1 MARITDP
8 EKLNRIKNST
18 MELLVRN
25 GYSGITIAAI
35 AFEARVSVGYL
46 YRHFRGKNELINY
59 LVLENFDYL
68 QQTVNLL
75 LDQSDDV
82 ATVVRFYMGA
92 LFEIANEAPTKARFI
107 GILFR
112 DPHFRMEAQGKNI
125 LNIPLIAERI
135 LLKGQQTHEI
145 DPKVSISEIMLFLLN
160 IPIDFM
166 TQRLGADGS
175 SAPFTEEEITRIAG
189 MCMRALA

>member
-8 EKLNRIKNST
+8 EKLNRIKDST

-46 YRHFRGKNELINY
+46 YRHFKGKNALISY

-68 QQTVNLL
+68 LKTVNLL
-75 LDQSDDV
+75 LDQSEDIT
-82 ATVVRFYMGA
+82 TVVRYYMGA
-92 LFEIANEAPTKARFI
+92 LFEMANTFPNRARFI
-107 GILFR
+107 GVLFR
-112 DPHFRMEAQGKNI
+112 DPHFRKEAQGKNI
-125 LNIPLIAERI
+125 LDIPEIAERI
-135 LLKGQQTHEI
+135 RLKGQLTHEI
-145 DPKVSISEIMLFLLN
+145 DSQVSNSEVMLFLLN

-166 TQRLGADGS
+166 SQRLGNSGT
-175 SAPFTEEEITRIAG
+175 SAPFTEEEINRLAG